1 MIIHLKKLDSN
12 NTKNLTKEGI
22 KICNRAQLGIV
33 LLNAP
38 KNIQELKQAVE
49 APGLT
54 FLATSEEIGALKDWQ
69 QFKQELLDLGIY
81 DQVSFLTFDAIEV
94 PDCYSTGEL
103 VLPERVVAIREMVDI
118 IDPCTKPTCYSCDEN
133 NRECSHFIHCSI
145 LYDNGYRKQEVIEK
159 QTAAK
164 VLTDV
169 SLLLKELT
177 DKAVIEELARK
188 YGVEDD
194 VRAATKGSI

>member
-1 MIIHLKKLDSN
+1 MRIHLKKLDGN
-12 NTKNLTKEGI
+12 NTRNLTKEGI
-22 KICNRAQLGIV
+22 KICNKAQLEIV

-38 KNIQELKQAVE
+38 KTLQGLKQAVE

-54 FLATSEEIGALKDWQ
+54 FLATSEEISALKDWQ
-69 QFKQELLDLGIY
+69 QLKQELLDLGIY

-118 IDPCTKPTCYSCDEN
+118 IDPCTKPTCYSCEEN
-133 NRECSHFIHCSI
+133 NRECSHFINCSI
-145 LYDNGYRKQEVIEK
+145 LYDNGYRKQEVVER

-164 VLTDV
+164 VLTEV

>member
-1 MIIHLKKLDSN
+1 MRIHLKKLNSS

-22 KICNRAQLGIV
+22 KICNKAQLEIV

-54 FLATSEEIGALKDWQ
+54 FLATSEEVQALKDWL
-69 QFKQELLDLGIY
+69 QFKRELTDLGIY

-118 IDPCTKPTCYSCDEN
+118 IDPCTKPTCYSCAED
-133 NRECSHFIHCSI
+133 RECSHFINCSI
-145 LYDNGYRKQEVIEK
+145 LYDNGYRKQEVVEK
-159 QTAAK
+159 RTAAK

-177 DKAVIEELARK
+177 DKAVIEELAKK

-194 VRAATKGSI
+194 VRTVTKGSI

>member
-1 MIIHLKKLDSN
+1 MRIHLKKLNGS

-22 KICNRAQLGIV
+22 KICNRAQLEIV
-33 LLNAP
+33 ILKAP

-54 FLATSEEIGALKDWQ
+54 FIATSEEAQALKDWQ

-118 IDPCTKPTCYSCDEN
+118 IDPCTKPTCSSCYEKS
-133 NRECSHFIHCSI
+133 RECFHFINCSL
-145 LYDNGYRKQEVIEK
+145 LYDKGYRKQDVIEK

-164 VLTDV
+164 ILADL
-169 SLLLKELT
+169 SIMLKEYK
-177 DKAVIEELARK
+177 DKAVLEELAKK
-188 YGVEDD
+188 YGVEY
-194 VRAATKGSI
+194 VLSTL

>member
-1 MIIHLKKLDSN
+1 
-12 NTKNLTKEGI
+12 
-22 KICNRAQLGIV
+22 
-33 LLNAP
+33 
-38 KNIQELKQAVE
+38 
-49 APGLT
+49 
-54 FLATSEEIGALKDWQ
+54 
-69 QFKQELLDLGIY
+69 
-81 DQVSFLTFDAIEV
+81 LTFDAIEV

-103 VLPERVVAIREMVDI
+103 VLPERVTAIREMVDI

>member
-1 MIIHLKKLDSN
+1 MRIRLKKLNSSN
-12 NTKNLTKEGI
+12 TRNLTKEGL
-22 KICNRAQLGIV
+22 KICNKAQLEIV
-33 LLNAP
+33 LLDAP
-38 KNIQELKQAVE
+38 KTIQELKQTVE

-54 FLATSEEIGALKDWQ
+54 FLATSEEISALKDWQ

-94 PDCYSTGEL
+94 PDCYATGKL

-133 NRECSHFIHCSI
+133 SRECTHFIHCSI
-145 LYDNGYRKQEVIEK
+145 LYDNGYRRKEVVEK

-177 DKAVIEELARK
+177 DKAVIEELAKK
-188 YGVEDD
+188 YGVEND